1 MIVCTL
7 IILVSM
13 MVSGDYAD
21 FGDYDP
27 RASLKLSLFS
37 LRLIV
42 MIVTVLTSDHLI
54 MMLFSPLGH
63 CYRLVS

>member
-1 MIVCTL
+1 MLITRLHGFGIIMIIM
-7 IILVSM
+7 IIMMRVMSM
-13 MVSGDYAD
+13 LATM
-21 FGDYDP
+21 
-27 RASLKLSLFS
+27 